1 MSAGVILICIGLYFA
16 GLLSISWF
24 TGKNET
30 NEGYFIGNRQSPW
43 FVVAFGMIGDSLS
56 GVTFISLPGTIVSN
70 SFAYL
75 QLVMGYL
82 AGYAAIAL
90 ILLPVYYKLRLT
102 SIYAYLLDRFGSASQ
117 KTGSF
122 YFLVSRLFG
131 AGLRLLLAV
140 NVLQLFVFDAW
151 GIPFP
156 VSVALIV
163 LLMLVYTY
171 RGGIKTLIWTDLF
184 QSGFLLLA
192 VVLSIWAIL
201 NQLNWSLSQ
210 AVSEI
215 YSSRFSATFFWDWK
229 EKNFFVKQFLSGAF
243 ITIVMTGLDQNMMQK
258 NLSIRTLP
266 EARKNI
272 FAFSG
277 IVFVVNL
284 FFLSLGALIY
294 IYVEKSG
301 IQLPVDPTTLKLQ
314 TDKVFPYLAIN
325 HLGLMAALV
334 FIVGLTA
341 ATFNS
346 ADSVLTT
353 LTTSFCIDFLGFDT
367 EQESTGKEVRIRHAV
382 HAGFAILL
390 WLCIVLS
397 RSLNQ
402 TSILDAIFTIAAFT
416 YGPLLGLF
424 AFGLFTHRKVRDK
437 FVPVLSI
444 IPPLV
449 SLLLYLNSEA
459 WFGGYKFSYE
469 LLLIN
474 GLIMFF
480 LLWLFSNRNLAIK
493 E

>member
-1 MSAGVILICIGLYFA
+1 
-16 GLLSISWF
+16 
-24 TGKNET
+24 
-30 NEGYFIGNRQSPW
+30 
-43 FVVAFGMIGDSLS
+43 
-56 GVTFISLPGTIVSN
+56 
-70 SFAYL
+70 
-75 QLVMGYL
+75 
-82 AGYAAIAL
+82 
-90 ILLPVYYKLRLT
+90 
-102 SIYAYLLDRFGSASQ
+102 
-117 KTGSF
+117 
-122 YFLVSRLFG
+122 
-131 AGLRLLLAV
+131 
-140 NVLQLFVFDAW
+140 VFDDW

-156 VSVALIV
+156 VSVALII

-171 RGGIKTLIWTDLF
+171 RGGIQTLIWTDLF

-353 LTTSFCIDFLGFDT
+353 LTTSFCIDFLGLDT

-474 GLIMFF
+474 GLVMFF
-480 LLWLFSNRNLAIK
+480 LLWLFSNRNPAIK